1 MVRQQSH
8 NDDNNNNN
16 NNTADQTRPGC
27 LLVASLAA
35 AGVARAKME
44 RGRKRD
50 PKRVKEERREKPRQK
65 YCQSLAADGR
75 SLFLAFPLLSVSV
88 ELLLRMLLLVQGKP
102 QKREQILLKKN
113 SERER
118 E

>member
-1 MVRQQSH
+1 M
-8 NDDNNNNN
+8 
-16 NNTADQTRPGC
+16 
-27 LLVASLAA
+27 ASLAA

-75 SLFLAFPLLSVSV
+75 SLFLAFAFSFALSFSRASASNAAAAADSAAAGARQAPKERINSAEE
-88 ELLLRMLLLVQGKP
+88 EL
-102 QKREQILLKKN
+102 REN
-113 SERER
+113 GEREKER